1 MNGMKSKSSFIIY
14 ILTLILF
21 ILVLHLAIVNKVL
34 IIPTSNNSGFALEP
48 KAPTNIS
55 DTSFDLLPLPDN
67 EVPINQVLEK
77 GKNLS
82 FKFIYNNPDWERP
95 AYKNYWHSEYGR
107 WSYVPNRIHYAL
119 HRVFST
125 YATASIYYDFIHD
138 LGIAEESEH
147 FNKYEFTSP
156 FDYLQIVVMNT
167 SIEKVITYE
176 NQIVIVGEPQRTGL
190 QAIVI
195 PNHDIKPIGNSNI
208 ILIQLVTPDGY
219 EIDYTSFMYELP
231 I

>member
-1 MNGMKSKSSFIIY
+1 M
-14 ILTLILF
+14 
-21 ILVLHLAIVNKVL
+21 
-34 IIPTSNNSGFALEP
+34 
-48 KAPTNIS
+48 
-55 DTSFDLLPLPDN
+55 
-67 EVPINQVLEK
+67 
-77 GKNLS
+77 
-82 FKFIYNNPDWERP
+82 IYNNPDWERP
-95 AYKNYWHSEYGR
+95 AYKSYWHSEYGR

-176 NQIVIVGEPQRTGL
+176 NQIVIVGKPQRTGL

-208 ILIQLVTPDGY
+208 ILIQLATPDGY
-219 EIDYTSFMYELP
+219 EIDYTTFIYKSSR
-231 I
+231 